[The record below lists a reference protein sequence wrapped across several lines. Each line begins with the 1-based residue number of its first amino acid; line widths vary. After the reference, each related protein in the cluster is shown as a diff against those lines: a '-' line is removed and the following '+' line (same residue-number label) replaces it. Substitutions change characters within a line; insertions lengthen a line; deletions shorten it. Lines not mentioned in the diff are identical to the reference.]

1 MPGGPSPN
9 KLQTVRCTA
18 HCGTDVLRHLKLV
31 YVHGRHA
38 GLVSY
43 PERI

>member
-1 MPGGPSPN
+1 MLGRPSPN

-18 HCGTDVLRHLKLV
+18 RCGTDVLRHLKLV